1 MRLWSV
7 HPKYLDGKGLVAL
20 WREGLLAQ
28 SCLIGKS
35 KGYSNHSQLIRFKQ
49 SKDQVSAIS
58 YYLDE
63 VYQEAYNRSYKFNK
77 SKIIPLS
84 KEIPLI
90 KVTRKQ
96 VEYEFNHLRN
106 KLMIRAPHLVHLI
119 PTNITQKDIHPLF
132 LLVEGEIET
141 WEKI

>member
-7 HPKYLDGKGLVAL
+7 HPKYLDAKGLVAL

-35 KGYSNHSQLIRFKQ
+35 RGYSNHSQLVRFKN
-49 SKDQVSAIS
+49 SKDQITAIS

-63 VYQEAYNRSYKFNK
+63 VLQEANNRLYKFDK
-77 SKIIPLS
+77 SKIIPS
-84 KEIPLI
+84 FDEIPLI

-96 VEYEFNHLRN
+96 VEYEFNHLRK
-106 KLMIRAPHLVHLI
+106 KLMIRAPQLVNYL
-119 PTNITQKDIHPLF
+119 PNKITQKDIHPMF
-132 LLVEGEIET
+132 LLIEGEIEE